1 MLRLVDGDST
11 FGSDGN
17 GNGRNGYEEKQ
28 LTGEWQIPRLQGVL
42 TVDAEVVMSKLWQ
55 KEYSLDSLME
65 EFTVGNDYIMDQ
77 ELVIADCLASVAHA
91 RGLERIGI
99 LSHDELSALE
109 QGLREVIIL
118 KRNGEFPI
126 SRQDEDCHTAIE
138 GYLTAHVGEAGK
150 KIHTGRSRN
159 DQVQTAL
166 RLWMREFSVRMA
178 LETVEFSRRLL
189 QFAQRHAEVPMPGRT
204 HMQIAMPS
212 SVGLWAAAF
221 AEELYDEAQR
231 IMQLSWTLDQSP
243 LGSAASYGV
252 PLPLARRFTAE
263 QMGFTRVQNN
273 VLYAN
278 NSRGKFEAMLL
289 DSCDYIALSISKI
302 AQDLIL
308 FTLPEFGYFS
318 LPKELCTGSSIMP
331 QKKNPDGLEL
341 ARSRSALVSSCATR
355 VKDIIRS
362 LPSGYNRDFQDTKEP
377 LMVGSRT
384 TMQLVRIM
392 TRMVEGLQVHPDRLT
407 EACVPEL
414 YATDVVLE
422 RIQSG
427 GNFRDTY
434 KEVGLHLDEVAKKD
448 PVRTLLNRT
457 SEGTTG
463 RLGLEEADLFDK
475 LLADSCHEI
484 LDGWSTVYASLSGLE
499 GLCVVSI

>member
-1 MLRLVDGDST
+1 MIL
-11 FGSDGN
+11 
-17 GNGRNGYEEKQ
+17 
-28 LTGEWQIPRLQGVL
+28 
-42 TVDAEVVMSKLWQ
+42 EVAMSKLWQ

-77 ELVIADCLASVAHA
+77 ELVVADCLASVAHA
-91 RGLERIGI
+91 RGLARIGI
-99 LSHDELSALE
+99 LADEELASLE
-109 QGLREVIIL
+109 KGLREIIQL
-118 KRNGEFPI
+118 KQKEQFPI
-126 SRQDEDCHTAIE
+126 TRQDEDCHTAIE

-166 RLWMREFSVRMA
+166 RLWMREYSVRMA
-178 LETVEFSRRLL
+178 LETVRFSQNLL
-189 QFAQRHAEVPMPGRT
+189 LFAEKHEKVPMPGRT

-212 SVGLWAAAF
+212 SIGLWAASY

-231 IMQLSWTLDQSP
+231 VMQLSWTLDQSP

-252 PLPLARRFTAE
+252 PLPLDRQFTAE

-289 DSCDYIALSISKI
+289 DSCDYIALTISKM

-341 ARSRSALVSSCATR
+341 ARSRSALVSSCASR
-355 VKDIIRS
+355 VKEIIRS

-377 LMVGSRT
+377 LMAGAKT
-384 TMQLVRIM
+384 TLQLVRIM
-392 TRMVEGLQVHPDRLT
+392 SRMIDGLEVHPDRLIA
-407 EACVPEL
+407 ACTPEL
-414 YATDVVLE
+414 YATDAVLE
-422 RIQSG
+422 RIRQG

-434 KEVGLHLDEVAKKD
+434 KDVGLHLDSVVKQD
-448 PVRTLLNRT
+448 PVATILNRT

-463 RLGLEEADLFDK
+463 KLNLAEDALFDK
-475 LLADSCHEI
+475 LLADSCHEV
-484 LDGWSTVYASLSGLE
+484 LDGWSRVYAELSGLE
-499 GLCVVSI
+499 GLCVVSY

>member
-1 MLRLVDGDST
+1 MTTS
-11 FGSDGN
+11 
-17 GNGRNGYEEKQ
+17 
-28 LTGEWQIPRLQGVL
+28 
-42 TVDAEVVMSKLWQ
+42 EVAMSKLWQ

-77 ELVIADCLASVAHA
+77 ELVVADCLASVAHA

-99 LSHDELSALE
+99 LSPEELASLE
-109 QGLREVIIL
+109 GGLREIL
-118 KRNGEFPI
+118 QLKLEGKFPI
-126 SRQDEDCHTAIE
+126 TRQDEDCHTAIE
-138 GYLTAHVGEAGK
+138 GYLTTRIGEAGK

-166 RLWMREFSVRMA
+166 RLWMREFTIRMA
-178 LETVEFSRRLL
+178 LETVEFSRNLL
-189 QFAQRHAEVPMPGRT
+189 SFAEKHEKVPMPGRT

-212 SVGLWAAAF
+212 SVGLWAAAY

-252 PLPLARRFTAE
+252 PLPLDRRFVAE

-289 DSCDYIALSISKI
+289 DSCDYISLTISKM

-341 ARSRSALVSSCATR
+341 ARSRSALVSSCASR
-355 VKDIIRS
+355 VKEIIRS

-377 LMVGSRT
+377 MLTGAKT
-384 TMQLVRIM
+384 TLQLVRIM
-392 TRMVEGLQVHPDRLT
+392 SRMIDGLEVHPDRLIA
-407 EACVPEL
+407 ACTPEL

-422 RIQSG
+422 RIQQG

-434 KEVGLHLDEVAKKD
+434 KEVGMHLDSVAKMD
-448 PVRTLLNRT
+448 PVETILNRT

-463 RLGLEEADLFDK
+463 RLGLAEMALFDK
-475 LLADSCHEI
+475 LLVDSCHEV
-484 LDGWSTVYASLSGLE
+484 LDSWSCVYQELSGME
-499 GLCVVSI
+499 GLSVVSY